1 MPMRELSVVEQREAF
16 VSLATT
22 IGANRSGLCRDFG
35 ISRKTGYK
43 WLGRHR
49 LVGDIGLVDRSR
61 RPHTSPLRTD
71 EATAAAVLGIRAA
84 SNNAWGAR
92 KIAWTLASQG
102 WHPVPALSTIT
113 EMLRRHGKL
122 DRPAQHPGPHIRFER
137 AEPNELWQMDFKGHF
152 PLAVGRCH
160 PLTVLDDHSRYSL
173 GLEACDNEQDATVR
187 ERLTTLFRRY
197 GLPFAMLMDNGSPW
211 GDRDGQPFTAFTVWL
226 MRHGIGVSHG
236 RAYHPQTQG
245 KEERFHRSLKAEVL
259 DRNSFADLVACQL
272 AFDRWRRIYN
282 RASEHPSVYVIEE
295 KRFCCSSFDPV
306 GYFGLLRA
314 RSARNCAE
322 DVARAAR
329 AKIHGP
335 SSKGWMASI
344 APASAASRSV
354 FGAIFRILAALLRLS
369 HGSIPFSAALN
380 TGIR

>member
-71 EATAAAVLGIRAA
+71 EATEAAVLGIRAA

-152 PLAVGRCH
+152 PLAVGAAIRSPCWMITRAIRWGWRPATTSRTQRC
-160 PLTVLDDHSRYSL
+160 
-173 GLEACDNEQDATVR
+173 
-187 ERLTTLFRRY
+187 
-197 GLPFAMLMDNGSPW
+197 
-211 GDRDGQPFTAFTVWL
+211 
-226 MRHGIGVSHG
+226 
-236 RAYHPQTQG
+236 
-245 KEERFHRSLKAEVL
+245 
-259 DRNSFADLVACQL
+259 
-272 AFDRWRRIYN
+272 
-282 RASEHPSVYVIEE
+282 
-295 KRFCCSSFDPV
+295 
-306 GYFGLLRA
+306 
-314 RSARNCAE
+314 
-322 DVARAAR
+322 
-329 AKIHGP
+329 
-335 SSKGWMASI
+335 
-344 APASAASRSV
+344 ASA
-354 FGAIFRILAALLRLS
+354 
-369 HGSIPFSAALN
+369 
-380 TGIR
+380 